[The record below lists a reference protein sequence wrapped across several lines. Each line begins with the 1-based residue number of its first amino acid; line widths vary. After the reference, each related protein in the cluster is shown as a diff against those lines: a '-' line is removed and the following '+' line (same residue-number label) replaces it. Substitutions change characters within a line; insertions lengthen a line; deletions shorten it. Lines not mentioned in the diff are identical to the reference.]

1 MSGWGLV
8 ERFQRIRRVLQQFQP
23 RDWRFLHGG
32 EIGAFRS
39 DTGEEVSGS
48 MQKGYLVVE
57 HIRPVA
63 SGQHISERIKVNPD
77 HDDAPLEILRWL
89 LSSSRRWA
97 KWSPVKLP
105 LASEVAPSFY
115 LLQVEH
121 RSDSN
126 TLLLAGN
133 IARIDVEGQTYKANG
148 QSIALLDDA
157 KLFAERNVTDAKVDE
172 VILPL
177 ITLSGFSEAA
187 RRESAFF

>member
-1 MSGWGLV
+1 M
-8 ERFQRIRRVLQQFQP
+8 QQFQP
-23 RDWRFLHGG
+23 REWRFVHGDD
-32 EIGAFRS
+32 IGAFLS
-39 DTGEEVSGS
+39 DTGEEVSAS
-48 MQKGYLVVE
+48 MQKGFLVVE

-63 SGQHISERIKVNPD
+63 SGKYISDQIKVNPD
-77 HDDAPLEILRWL
+77 RGDAPLEILRWL

-97 KWSPVKLP
+97 KWSPVNLP
-105 LASEVAPSFY
+105 FASEVAPAFY

-126 TLLLAGN
+126 DILLAGN

-148 QSIALLDDA
+148 LSFDKLEDA
-157 KLFAERNVTDAKVDE
+157 KVAAELSVTDAKVDK

-177 ITLSGFSEAA
+177 VTLSGFSEAA